1 MPNGRE
7 TKAVPGKGCPRCG
20 FCVFE
25 AEKLIAAGRVNKFQ
39 LHVMSNMK
47 NELITIGV
55 MLQMCCIKTLQLF
68 LQNWHKR
75 CFTCNICNRHLD
87 STTVNDGPDGEIYCK
102 ACYAGKFGIRGYGF
116 GQGAGT
122 PTLMCVSFQ

>member
-7 TKAVPGKGCPRCG
+7 TKAVPGKGCPRGG

-47 NELITIGV
+47 NKLNRGNVIDVLYQNTAIVSIEL
-55 MLQMCCIKTLQLF
+55 
-68 LQNWHKR
+68 
-75 CFTCNICNRHLD
+75 
-87 STTVNDGPDGEIYCK
+87 
-102 ACYAGKFGIRGYGF
+102 A
-116 GQGAGT
+116 
-122 PTLMCVSFQ
+122 

>member
-47 NELITIGV
+47 TELHNRGNVIDV
-55 MLQMCCIKTLQLF
+55 LY
-68 LQNWHKR
+68 QN
-75 CFTCNICNRHLD
+75 TAI
-87 STTVNDGPDGEIYCK
+87 
-102 ACYAGKFGIRGYGF
+102 
-116 GQGAGT
+116 
-122 PTLMCVSFQ
+122 VSIELA

>member
-47 NELITIGV
+47 NELNRGNVIDV
-55 MLQMCCIKTLQLF
+55 LY
-68 LQNWHKR
+68 QN
-75 CFTCNICNRHLD
+75 TAI
-87 STTVNDGPDGEIYCK
+87 
-102 ACYAGKFGIRGYGF
+102 
-116 GQGAGT
+116 
-122 PTLMCVSFQ
+122 VSIELA

>member
-25 AEKLIAAGRVNKFQ
+25 AEKLIAAGRVNRFQ

-47 NELITIGV
+47 NEL
-55 MLQMCCIKTLQLF
+55 
-68 LQNWHKR
+68 NH
-75 CFTCNICNRHLD
+75 N
-87 STTVNDGPDGEIYCK
+87 
-102 ACYAGKFGIRGYGF
+102 RGYVIDVF
-116 GQGAGT
+116 YQNTAIISIE
-122 PTLMCVSFQ
+122 LA

>member
-47 NELITIGV
+47 NELH
-55 MLQMCCIKTLQLF
+55 
-68 LQNWHKR
+68 N
-75 CFTCNICNRHLD
+75 
-87 STTVNDGPDGEIYCK
+87 
-102 ACYAGKFGIRGYGF
+102 RGYVIDVF
-116 GQGAGT
+116 YQNTAIISIE
-122 PTLMCVSFQ
+122 LA

>member
-47 NELITIGV
+47 NKLNRGNVIDVLYQNTAIVSIEL
-55 MLQMCCIKTLQLF
+55 
-68 LQNWHKR
+68 
-75 CFTCNICNRHLD
+75 
-87 STTVNDGPDGEIYCK
+87 
-102 ACYAGKFGIRGYGF
+102 A
-116 GQGAGT
+116 
-122 PTLMCVSFQ
+122 